1 MAIPGISV
9 IIRARDEA
17 ANLAR
22 CLDVLSAQQGAGD
35 VETILVDG
43 GSRDRTPQVAAERGA
58 AVIALAA
65 HESASAARSTP
76 ERRRRTIR

>member
-22 CLDVLSAQQGAGD
+22 CLDVVSAQQGVGV

-43 GSRDRTPQVAAERGA
+43 GSRDRTPQVAAVRSGRHRARGGRLR
-58 AVIALAA
+58 V
-65 HESASAARSTP
+65 R
-76 ERRRRTIR
+76 